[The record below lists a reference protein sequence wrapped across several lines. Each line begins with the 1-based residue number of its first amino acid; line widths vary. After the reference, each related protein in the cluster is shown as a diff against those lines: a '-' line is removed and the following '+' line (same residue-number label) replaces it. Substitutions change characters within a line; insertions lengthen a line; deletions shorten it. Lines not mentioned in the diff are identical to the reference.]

1 MLIPN
6 DALAWKLIPW
16 TPVFT
21 GVCGGS
27 ALKPFYV
34 YILASQKNGTLYTG
48 STDDIS
54 KRVWEHKQGQGAV
67 FTRKYAV
74 HRLVWLE
81 PHDSRDSAKTRE
93 YQIKAWKRAWK
104 IKLIEA
110 DNPDWL
116 DLYLKL
122 NH

>member
-1 MLIPN
+1 M
-6 DALAWKLIPW
+6 
-16 TPVFT
+16 
-21 GVCGGS
+21 
-27 ALKPFYV
+27 KPFYV

-54 KRVWEHKQGQGAV
+54 KRVWEHKQGQGAA

-74 HRLVWLE
+74 HCLVWLE
-81 PHDSRDSAKTRE
+81 PHDFRDSAKTRE
-93 YQIKAWKRAWK
+93 YQLPAWKRAWK

-110 DNPDWL
+110 ENPDWL

>member
-1 MLIPN
+1 M
-6 DALAWKLIPW
+6 
-16 TPVFT
+16 
-21 GVCGGS
+21 
-27 ALKPFYV
+27 KPFYV

-54 KRVWEHKQGQGAV
+54 KRVWEHKQGQGAA

-74 HRLVWLE
+74 YRLVWLE

-104 IKLIEA
+104 VKLIEA
-110 DNPDWL
+110 ENPDWL